1 MHVSLEVFKRH
12 LLSHNNSIL
21 LTSNYSLALTF
32 THAQKKE
39 KGKCTV
45 LSFYTKPGMQCL
57 WCIIKHEQRKPF
69 LQRLCFFHFLVIIQ
83 RLHQAPD
90 MHRILA
96 EQIQRGFIC
105 SRTSVLVEPSP
116 GAQSVTSR
124 PGRFFYSIT
133 FFRRSIKQQQVLLVD
148 KKQQFVSVF
157 VPPLL

>member
-1 MHVSLEVFKRH
+1 MLYKIKTVNGTRHNVVSLMHVSLEVFKRH

-32 THAQKKE
+32 THARTKK

-69 LQRLCFFHFLVIIQ
+69 LQRLFFSIFQLLFSVCIRRQICTV
-83 RLHQAPD
+83 
-90 MHRILA
+90 LA

-133 FFRRSIKQQQVLLVD
+133 FLGG
-148 KKQQFVSVF
+148 
-157 VPPLL
+157 P

>member
-1 MHVSLEVFKRH
+1 
-12 LLSHNNSIL
+12 
-21 LTSNYSLALTF
+21 
-32 THAQKKE
+32 
-39 KGKCTV
+39 
-45 LSFYTKPGMQCL
+45 MQCL

-157 VPPLL
+157 VPPLLWSASMRAASLYTAASDINERWGKEKINTILTKDIWLDKIEVE